1 MNLPKRFSATLIE
14 KIGAEEFEA
23 FENALDQAPPV
34 SIRIHPEK
42 GKNLFAEEERVP
54 WCSFGRYLKKR
65 PAFVWDPLYHAGAY
79 YAQDASS
86 MFFANAIDFSKDLKV
101 LDLCAAP
108 GGKSSL
114 LLSYLS
120 PGSLLVSNELVGK
133 RAAIL
138 YENLVKWGDRK
149 SVV

>member
-1 MNLPKRFSATLIE
+1 MNIPKRFSERLKE
-14 KIGAEEFEA
+14 KLGDAEFEG

-42 GKNLFAEEERVP
+42 GKSLFADEEKIP
-54 WCSFGRYLKKR
+54 WCSYGRYLKKR

-86 MFFANAIDFSKDLKV
+86 MFFANVLDFSKDLKV
-101 LDLCAAP
+101 LDVCAAP

-120 PGSLLVSNELVGK
+120 EGSLLVSNELVGK

-138 YENLVKWGDRK
+138 YENLVKWG
-149 SVV
+149 SINN